1 MHTNAI
7 FILQRKNPEARDGGQ
22 DHTAWML
29 EPISAQHQSLVS
41 ALQAHGLAELK
52 ASSPFPT
59 PFTPLQL
66 HYKAA
71 VTLSHSHPAPA
82 HLC

>member
-1 MHTNAI
+1 MLSSFYRGRT
-7 FILQRKNPEARDGGQ
+7 QRPETEGLAQG
-22 DHTAWML
+22 HTAWML
-29 EPISAQHQSLVS
+29 EPTSAQHQSLVS
-41 ALQAHGLAELK
+41 ALQPHGLADLK

-66 HYKAA
+66 HCKAA
-71 VTLSHSHPAPA
+71 VTLSQSHPAPA